1 MVNVN
6 QETVKRS
13 YTITLINL
21 TLEFVKVVQNTKGQ
35 ERKKK
40 GVKAKLLELRV
51 FFVFFCTRLLAISCN
66 CL

>member
-6 QETVKRS
+6 VNKETVKRS

-21 TLEFVKVVQNTKGQ
+21 TLEYVKVVQNTKGQ

-51 FFVFFCTRLLAISCN
+51 FFFLFASTCN
-66 CL
+66 

>member
-1 MVNVN
+1 MVNVTVN

-21 TLEFVKVVQNTKGQ
+21 TFEFVKVVQNTKGQ

-40 GVKAKLLELRV
+40 RSNFMSKV
-51 FFVFFCTRLLAISCN
+51 IS
-66 CL
+66 LHTLYAS